1 MFFDSRSE
9 KQEIAGESRLAFM
22 SNDCTDIVGHDVS
35 HRPDDPDTLINI
47 DPGRATFIDAA
58 DSRHSRHQIRPSDS
72 APNWPFARIIPT
84 VPLPSWTSRVT
95 RKPHAFVNALCLQAN
110 PEICGMFRHRRSGT
124 LRFVRGAVRSAWD
137 GPPVIG

>member
-1 MFFDSRSE
+1 
-9 KQEIAGESRLAFM
+9 M

-35 HRPDDPDTLINI
+35 NRPDDPDTLINI

-58 DSRHSRHQIRPSDS
+58 DSRHSRHQ
-72 APNWPFARIIPT
+72 T
-84 VPLPSWTSRVT
+84 VPLASWTSRVT